1 MENYALQKWRHLLG
15 KIRTWDQSTYV
26 YVVCRRTILIASE
39 NFGRIF
45 SMILFQ
51 EGTSGPIGTAIKGL
65 NENLLPFV
73 DFVRIQT
80 NVPILDR
87 SIFLKKEELLMLYDL
102 CHGIAN
108 GFLTIDPAYLF
119 KKLGEISNVRW
130 RTTWIRLLRLYI
142 QTLNPSPELVALV
155 NFILKGPNLPIF

>member
-1 MENYALQKWRHLLG
+1 
-15 KIRTWDQSTYV
+15 
-26 YVVCRRTILIASE
+26 
-39 NFGRIF
+39 
-45 SMILFQ
+45 MILFQ

-65 NENLLPFV
+65 NENLQPFV
-73 DFVRIQT
+73 DFVLIQT

-108 GFLTIDPAYLF
+108 GFLTIDPVYLF

-142 QTLNPSPELVALV
+142 QTLNPSPELIALV

>member
-1 MENYALQKWRHLLG
+1 
-15 KIRTWDQSTYV
+15 
-26 YVVCRRTILIASE
+26 
-39 NFGRIF
+39 
-45 SMILFQ
+45 MILFQ